1 MHNRR
6 KFIRNGLITTVAA
19 PLVPAAITA
28 TETPARKETPA
39 GIGRHWVWINPDS
52 KDEPAVL
59 EKRYREF
66 AAAGIRGVLFEAD
79 SEKHFRAAKK
89 AGLEAHRWNWTMN
102 RGDAMLME
110 NHPEWYAI
118 SRSGKSCHDQPPY
131 VGYYRWL
138 CPSKPAVQDFLEAEA
153 DKILAKEY
161 IDGLHLDYIR
171 FCDVV
176 LPLNLWSNYKL
187 VQTQELP
194 DYDFCYCNDCKAGFK
209 KMTGKD
215 IDKLPYPD
223 AVLSWRLFR
232 YQAITHVVNKLAAV
246 AAKRKKWITA
256 AVFPTPEVAR
266 RNVRQD
272 WTNWNLNAVFPMIY
286 HKFYQ
291 EEVRW
296 IGDATEEG
304 VHFLAGK
311 FPLYAGLF
319 MPDFDNTDQLREGVQ
334 LAMAKGAAGVSIFG
348 TVTDD
353 VLKVLAAAR

>member
-1 MHNRR
+1 MDNRR
-6 KFIRNGLITTVAA
+6 KFIRNGLLSAVAA
-19 PLVPAAITA
+19 PFVPSSLAGFSREQSPAA
-28 TETPARKETPA
+28 K
-39 GIGRHWVWINPDS
+39 GKHWVWINPDS
-52 KDEPAVL
+52 KDDIAAL
-59 EKRYREF
+59 DAKYKKY
-66 AAAGIRGVLFEAD
+66 AAAGIRGILFEAD

-102 RGDAMLME
+102 RGDAALME
-110 NHPEWYAI
+110 KHPEWYAI

-138 CPSKPAVQDFLEAEA
+138 CPTKPAVQQFLVQEAEA
-153 DKILAKEY
+153 ILSKDY

-171 FCDVV
+171 FCDVI

-187 VQTQELP
+187 VQTTELP
-194 DYDFCYCNDCKAGFK
+194 DYDFCYCSDCKAAFK
-209 KMTGKD
+209 KQTGKD
-215 IDKLPYPD
+215 VDQLAYPD

-232 YQAITHVVNKLAAV
+232 YHAITNVVNQLAVV
-246 AAKRKKWITA
+246 ANKKKKWITA
-256 AVFPTPEVAR
+256 AVFPTPEIAR
-266 RNVRQD
+266 RNTRQD

-291 EEVRW
+291 EDVPW

-311 FPLYAGLF
+311 FPLYSGLF
-319 MPDFDNTDQLREGVQ
+319 MPDFNNTGELEQGVQ

-348 TVTDD
+348 EVTDD
-353 VLKVLAAAR
+353 VLNVLSRAR

>member
-6 KFIRNGLITTVAA
+6 KFIRNGLITAVAA
-19 PLVPAAITA
+19 PLVPAAIAA
-28 TETPARKETPA
+28 TETPARKEIPA
-39 GIGRHWVWINPDS
+39 GKGRHWVWINPDN
-52 KDEPAVL
+52 KDEPAAL